1 MNKFFLAFCAL
12 MLILFSSC
20 KSDPVKETVTDFYLS
35 YQNLDFEKAKQYCN
49 PLMVQKITLIEKGF
63 TPEKRKTV
71 LKHIRKNRIKV
82 EEIKYDD
89 AQTKAT
95 ARVSFYKLS
104 DDDENNEETTIIHLE
119 KIQDQWK
126 IADF

>member
-1 MNKFFLAFCAL
+1 MNKFFLVFFPL
-12 MLILFSSC
+12 MLILFVSC

-49 PLMVQKITLIEKGF
+49 PLMVQKITLIEDGF
-63 TPEKRKTV
+63 TPEKRKII
-71 LKHIRKNRIKV
+71 LKNIRKNRIKV
-82 EEIKYDD
+82 EEINYDD
-89 AQTKAT
+89 SQTKAT
-95 ARVSFYKLS
+95 VRVSFYKLS
-104 DDDENNEETTIIHLE
+104 EDNDNKDETTIIHLE